1 MAEILAASPVEALHE
16 QLKTLSVTKQ
26 KPNGE
31 KDVQDGEDTMDERR
45 SSGSRKQ
52 DDENDSK
59 EGLSMASGISP
70 GGDATPKQPVQLA
83 PTRRLAPNFEVPYKP
98 SRRNSSKKKQP
109 PKRSQSAIGFPGHQT
124 NPPPVHHSLSSP
136 ALEEEET
143 RQRGYK
149 RTTSMVSTSSD
160 EIQAEFENLHS
171 ELVQGYLKDNPD
183 GMLKLSLSSPLP
195 PNDVSNYSSSATSVS
210 SGNSGMYANSPK
222 FFDEETRRE
231 NTPFGSSSN
240 SSGIGTYLT
249 PDTSPTDAAM
259 QTTIAEL
266 CRALSRDN
274 GIVQSGTRV
283 TVSRQDG
290 QDEMRIRLTPQK
302 TTKDIA
308 KGISAK
314 VFSRPNVSAFTLV
327 SEDGDPVPL
336 HKEIGENELRMRMVP
351 VGEHDEWTWKVTRD
365 GGIQAREDD
374 EIFFDIGHFN

>member
-240 SSGIGTYLT
+240 SSGIGT
-249 PDTSPTDAAM
+249 
-259 QTTIAEL
+259 
-266 CRALSRDN
+266 
-274 GIVQSGTRV
+274 RV